1 MIRTLLIIAAATGVA
16 FGQLATAAGD
26 AAVGKEKAAAQC
38 QQCHGPDGN
47 SPVPLFPK
55 IGGQHAKYIVQAL
68 EDYKTG
74 ERQEPVMA
82 AFAAA
87 LSKQDQEDLAAW
99 YASQS
104 GGLYTIEFNE

>member
-1 MIRTLLIIAAATGVA
+1 MTRTFLSIATAACVA
-16 FGQLATAAGD
+16 FGHAASAAGD
-26 AAVGKEKAAAQC
+26 AAAGKEKAVQC
-38 QQCHGPDGN
+38 QQCHGLDGN
-47 SPVPLFPK
+47 SPTPQFPK

-74 ERQEPVMA
+74 ARQEPVMA

-99 YASQS
+99 YAGQ
-104 GGLYTIEFNE
+104 GGLHTIEFTE

>member
-1 MIRTLLIIAAATGVA
+1 MTRTLLSIAAAACVA
-16 FGQLATAAGD
+16 FGHAASAAGD
-26 AAVGKEKAAAQC
+26 AAAGKEKAAVC
-38 QQCHGPDGN
+38 QQCHGLDGN
-47 SPVPLFPK
+47 GPTPQFPK

-74 ERQEPVMA
+74 ARREPVMA

-99 YASQS
+99 YAGQ
-104 GGLYTIEFNE
+104 GGLYTIEFDE